1 MQCSKNNK
9 TGKTQKPATRAAQSK
24 VVSQACEK
32 GNMKVEHEVKTIALT
47 GVMAALYIVL
57 TLFVNIPLADR
68 ISLDLGYAV
77 LGLLVGVLP
86 WWSLAFIGGVG
97 CIVKAVSLTGMFP
110 FAWFP
115 ANILLGILLALF
127 CNRKSKA
134 MKILLS
140 VAVVFVCIG
149 GVKTAISFILYG
161 IAGGQAVVI
170 PDLIAAAADSIMLVV
185 GILLSG
191 TVVKVVRRAEK

>member
-1 MQCSKNNK
+1 MAETDNPYNLPPDCLVCKYRKDLWCS
-9 TGKTQKPATRAAQSK
+9 
-24 VVSQACEK
+24 
-32 GNMKVEHEVKTIALT
+32 
-47 GVMAALYIVL
+47 
-57 TLFVNIPLADR
+57 
-68 ISLDLGYAV
+68 
-77 LGLLVGVLP
+77 
-86 WWSLAFIGGVG
+86 
-97 CIVKAVSLTGMFP
+97 
-110 FAWFP
+110 
-115 ANILLGILLALF
+115 
-127 CNRKSKA
+127 A

>member
-1 MQCSKNNK
+1 
-9 TGKTQKPATRAAQSK
+9 
-24 VVSQACEK
+24 
-32 GNMKVEHEVKTIALT
+32 MKVEHEVKTIALT

-115 ANILLGILLALF
+115 ANILL
-127 CNRKSKA
+127 
-134 MKILLS
+134 S